1 MEIRKRL
8 SPRGVLKEDN
18 LVIHF
23 LSPLLFLFFFW
34 DLFFFLGY
42 ISPSLFWHFFP
53 SLFYPLTPTL
63 VTQQWPCHPSLGQEF
78 SSHHRNLNK
87 LLPLAEAQT
96 YTHTCEFLAR
106 GFGGTGQSFLSPTT
120 LLCFIV
126 NYPWSVTWISVSVFL
141 HEPPLRPPPTFL
153 YSNPDRKEV
162 PVALNVTVQVNLCPA
177 VTASIE
183 GCLSSRILTNYHFK
197 S

>member
-1 MEIRKRL
+1 MEIRKQL

-18 LVIHF
+18 LVIHSF
-23 LSPLLFLFFFW
+23 HSFFFGTYS
-34 DLFFFLGY
+34 FFGLYFTF
-42 ISPSLFWHFFP
+42 SL
-53 SLFYPLTPTL
+53 LTL
-63 VTQQWPCHPSLGQEF
+63 LSF
-78 SSHHRNLNK
+78 S
-87 LLPLAEAQT
+87 LLPTNTHSSDLAVTMSSITRARVFLPPQKSEQAASAGRGT
-96 YTHTCEFLAR
+96 DVYTHTCEFLAR